1 MAIPPQMLA
10 QAMSGPQGPAVGAPG
25 APPQPG
31 ATGGPLPAPLPA
43 PPSAGPAG
51 GPPPIPASGSA
62 IAGPMTGEQ
71 GRMILQQMGIT
82 ETAVP
87 LILQAAA
94 AVLKDMMMAPPGMPP
109 MPPGA

>member
-31 ATGGPLPAPLPA
+31 ASGGPPPAPLPA
-43 PPSAGPAG
+43 PPSAGPVG
-51 GPPPIPASGSA
+51 GPPPIPP
-62 IAGPMTGEQ
+62 AGAPVVGQMSGEQ
-71 GRMILQQMGIT
+71 GRMILAQLGIT

-87 LILQAAA
+87 LVLQAAA
-94 AVLKDMMMAPPGMPP
+94 AVLKDMMAGPMPP
-109 MPPGA
+109 AMPPGA